1 MEPSPKKRPAAS
13 AHADASTLRKGPATE
28 VTLWSL
34 LSLWK
39 VPLLALGL
47 FLLVLAV
54 FGEARHFGFLSY
66 DDNQYILEIPAVR
79 EGLSLSSI
87 WWAVSHSHVGQ
98 WHPLTSWSFIFDSS
112 VSGLPALLGA
122 NKPIEPAAGWFHLHN
137 VLLHAAAAA
146 LLFLAL
152 RKLTGSVWRSLFAA
166 ALFAVHP
173 LRAESVAWVTER
185 KDVLSG
191 LFLMAPLW
199 AYGFYVEK
207 IKSGKR
213 LTLLCVLFALG
224 LLSKPM
230 LVTLPFVFLL
240 LDIWPLKRL
249 DIEPAVSGQWWLT
262 WRQIQPLILEKL
274 PLFIMAFASAVGAV
288 FAVGKPFRP
297 IPILPLLPRLEYIPV
312 SYLMYFKQFF
322 LPVNLSPHY
331 PFVVEG
337 PALAKVAGATAALLA
352 ISWLAWIWRKK
363 QPSILLGWLWFL
375 GTMLP
380 VIGLV
385 PGGIQIAADRYT
397 YLPQIG
403 MGIAVAW
410 VLGSFVVSS
419 LQKQT
424 AALVGLAIVAWLSMA
439 AAQQAA
445 IWKDDESLWTHSLA
459 VTKDNDYADEKL
471 ASAYQARAL
480 REPQEKALELRAE
493 AEKLF
498 RDAIRLNPHLV
509 GSLNNLSV
517 LLRGKG
523 ELTEAIALQ
532 TKAAAEHPTWGLM
545 HRNLASV
552 LTQNRNYTEAAASFE
567 KAIALD
573 ENDIESHY
581 NLGLILSETQ
591 QNPESLEAALEHFR
605 KAIKIQ
611 PRFAEAHFSIG
622 NALYRQ
628 GKVDDAIASFRQAI
642 ASDPKHA
649 RACNNLASLLG
660 TKGEKDEPMR
670 LYTQAVNIDPN
681 YIEAYRNLAEALL
694 KSGNGPAAL
703 QVWKTALERNPNDLP
718 TLYRLSWIM
727 ATHPDPA
734 MRRTFEPVDLAK
746 RGMELT
752 QGKEPAFLDA
762 LAAAYAQTGR
772 FSEAKDLVKRAIE
785 ILPAGS
791 TSPQADILRT
801 RLAAYEDEKPFRETL
816 PGVSP

>member
-1 MEPSPKKRPAAS
+1 MESSSKQKKGHSSSGFSPTAPTAPTS
-13 AHADASTLRKGPATE
+13 FLQTLDGIKI
-28 VTLWSL
+28 
-34 LSLWK
+34 
-39 VPLLALGL
+39 PLLAAGL

-54 FGEARHFGFLSY
+54 FGEARNFTFLSY

-112 VSGLPALLGA
+112 VSGLPAQLAG
-122 NKPIEPAAGWFHLHN
+122 KKGPDAAGWFHLHN
-137 VLLHAAAAA
+137 ILLHGAAAA

-152 RKLTGSVWRSLFAA
+152 RKLTGSVWRSAFAA
-166 ALFAVHP
+166 AIFAVHP

-191 LFLMAPLW
+191 LFLMATLW
-199 AYGFYVEK
+199 AYGFYAEK
-207 IKSGKR
+207 SASRKR
-213 LTLLCVLFALG
+213 HLLLCVLFALG
-224 LLSKPM
+224 LLAKPM

-240 LDIWPLKRL
+240 LDIWPLNRL
-249 DIEPAVSGQWWLT
+249 DIEPAVSGDWQPT
-262 WRQIQPLILEKL
+262 WKQALPLIREKL

-288 FAVGKPFRP
+288 FAVGTPFRP

-312 SYLMYFKQFF
+312 SYVNYFKQLFI
-322 LPVNLSPHY
+322 PVNLSPHY

-337 PALAKVAGATAALLA
+337 PALWKVGGSIAVLLVL
-352 ISWLAWIWRKK
+352 SWLAWSWRKK
-363 QPSILLGWLWFL
+363 QPSFLLGWLWFL
-375 GTMLP
+375 GTLLP

-385 PGGIQIAADRYT
+385 PGGIQISADRYT

-403 MGIAVAW
+403 LGISIAW
-410 VLGSFVVSS
+410 IFGSLVSTQ

-424 AALVGLAIVAWLSMA
+424 AAVAGVAIVALLSVA
-439 AAQQAA
+439 AAQQTA
-445 IWKDDESLWTHSLA
+445 IWKDDESLWTHALK

-471 ASAYQARAL
+471 ASAFQARAL
-480 REPQEKALELRAE
+480 RESPEKAQELRKE
-493 AEKLF
+493 AERLF

-517 LLRGKG
+517 LLRSKG
-523 ELTEAIALQ
+523 ELREAIELQ
-532 TKAAAEHPTWGLM
+532 AKAAAEHPSWGLM

-552 LTQNRNYTEAAASFE
+552 LTQNRNYEEAAVSFE

-573 ENDIESHY
+573 ANDIESHY
-581 NLGLILSETQ
+581 NLGLILSETKTD
-591 QNPESLEAALEHFR
+591 PESLQKAMVHFEAAVRL
-605 KAIKIQ
+605 Q

-628 GKVDDAIASFRQAI
+628 GKVDEAIASFRRAI
-642 ASDPKHA
+642 ESDPRHA

-694 KSGNGPAAL
+694 KAGNGASAV
-703 QVWKTALERNPNDLP
+703 QVWKTALERSPNDLP
-718 TLYRLSWIM
+718 ILYRLSWIM

-734 MRRTFEPVDLAK
+734 VRRTFEPVDLAK
-746 RGMELT
+746 RGVELT
-752 QGKEPAFLDA
+752 QSKEPAFLDA
-762 LAAAYAQTGR
+762 LAAAYAQTSR
-772 FSEAKDLVKRAIE
+772 FTEACQLVSQAIE
-785 ILPAGS
+785 ILPQGKA
-791 TSPQADILRT
+791 SPQADALRA
-801 RLAAYEDEKPFRETL
+801 RLSLYKEEKPYRESA
-816 PGVSP
+816 PGAGQ